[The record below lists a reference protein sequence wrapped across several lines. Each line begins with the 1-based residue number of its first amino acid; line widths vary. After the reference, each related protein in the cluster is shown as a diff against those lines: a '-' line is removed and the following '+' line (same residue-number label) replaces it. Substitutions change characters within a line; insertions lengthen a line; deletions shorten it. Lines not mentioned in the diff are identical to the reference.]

1 MLCGFLEKA
10 LKEQETMLDKT
21 QGEEGGGMIIIN
33 QDILQEEKVCKRNVT
48 KKSDWYL

>member
-10 LKEQETMLDKT
+10 LKEQETILDKI
-21 QGEEGGGMIIIN
+21 QGGGGRIIIN

>member
-10 LKEQETMLDKT
+10 LKEQETILDKI
-21 QGEEGGGMIIIN
+21 QGGGGMIIIN

>member
-1 MLCGFLEKA
+1 MTEGQKQFSDSL
-10 LKEQETMLDKT
+10 
-21 QGEEGGGMIIIN
+21 GGGMIIIN